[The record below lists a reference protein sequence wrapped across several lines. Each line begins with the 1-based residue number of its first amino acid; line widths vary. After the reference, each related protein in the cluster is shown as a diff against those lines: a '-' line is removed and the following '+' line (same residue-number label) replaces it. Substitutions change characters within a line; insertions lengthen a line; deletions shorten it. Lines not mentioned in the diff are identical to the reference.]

1 MVRFAGPPVLLVGL
15 YLAFYGASTIYNG
28 WIDPMAAVAA
38 ADPELVG
45 RTVARGRGR
54 GGIFFLILK
63 FWPYVCV
70 LLGAVN
76 VFIGWS
82 ALRHPEFLDYD

>member
-45 RTVARGRGR
+45 RTVARGGGR

-82 ALRHPEFLDYD
+82 ALRNPEFLDYD